1 MLLQEPIHALIGA
14 INFLH
19 VLEHV
24 IQIDL
29 ELVPIS
35 MFLSQIG
42 IDFPPDLAFTKRS
55 RIEVIHPQSGK
66 SYAALAASTV
76 FAVSAASAAF
86 SMASMLMP

>member
-1 MLLQEPIHALIGA
+1 MFLQEPIHALIGA

-24 IQIDL
+24 IQI
-29 ELVPIS
+29 II
-35 MFLSQIG
+35 MFFRRLKLTSRLIWH
-42 IDFPPDLAFTKRS
+42 LMKRS